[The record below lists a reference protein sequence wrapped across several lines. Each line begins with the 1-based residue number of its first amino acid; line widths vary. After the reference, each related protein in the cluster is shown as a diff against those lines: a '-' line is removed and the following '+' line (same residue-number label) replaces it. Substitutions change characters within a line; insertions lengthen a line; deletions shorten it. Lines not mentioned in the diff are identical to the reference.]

1 MTTTITVPTPTY
13 IEIYQVSLA
22 LLPELRFMATDG

>member
-1 MTTTITVPTPTY
+1 MITTITVPTSTY

-22 LLPELRFMATDG
+22 LLPELRFMVTDG